1 MGTLSPK
8 DWLKEISSEKRSGR
22 SRDRRGPRLG
32 VLGILKKENVWRV
45 GFLEAEP
52 EVEIQI

>member
-22 SRDRRGPRLG
+22 SRDSRRPRAWG
-32 VLGILKKENVWRV
+32 TGYPEEGKS
-45 GFLEAEP
+45 LEGWVPGSRA
-52 EVEIQI
+52 